1 MVSRYCRKYPV
12 GNRGSQAPERMENYT
27 GAAPD
32 YHRLQQHHD
41 AHPWPHADGTRQ
53 YSSSRLRRTHGDDSI
68 VSECS
73 LLQIV
78 PSLAVNSCL
87 GPPRELSMASSNL
100 SSETRKASDQL
111 SSSKTV
117 TNSEGTLS
125 LHKRVRSSV
134 TIRRYTYGTGN
145 TCTKVWS
152 WVVATLSSRQTTNP
166 LIPSD
171 RLKVTVDRERKV
183 A

>member
-100 SSETRKASDQL
+100 FSETRKASDQL

-117 TNSEGTLS
+117 ITSRGTLKS
-125 LHKRVRSSV
+125 AQLRHDWTVHVRYKKCTSMGCCNSFEPTNDEPFDAFGSV
-134 TIRRYTYGTGN
+134 EGY
-145 TCTKVWS
+145 S
-152 WVVATLSSRQTTNP
+152 
-166 LIPSD
+166 
-171 RLKVTVDRERKV
+171 
-183 A
+183 